1 MTADLDELLDRDIT
15 APFSDDEV
23 DLLRAAGPEHLPI
36 TLRKLADLFDAGSEL
51 IPEVAY
57 TMARFKSRPE
67 EPVSADQLD
76 LDLALLR
83 AVVTAAGRP
92 SGGLLGGKAELDLAR
107 TMATTRR
114 PQLDLGG
121 ICPGRR
127 DAERGRE

>member
-83 AVVTAAGRP
+83 
-92 SGGLLGGKAELDLAR
+92 LLPLSLDHYRQRAEEVRSLELMFATDAR
-107 TMATTRR
+107 S
-114 PQLDLGG
+114 
-121 ICPGRR
+121 
-127 DAERGRE
+127 